1 MTQELI
7 NIGGQANDGTGD
19 SIREAFDKV
28 NKNFTEVYNMEVDL
42 TPLENRIE
50 QSEVEIGSLKT
61 RVSTSEGNITSLGTR
76 VSTAEGNITNLGTR
90 LTTAEGEIDTL
101 DARVYLDID
110 SSLAVVGLR
119 NPSINRV
126 IFDPNALSIK
136 TGVTT
141 LGFAQSL
148 EPFSVAN
155 GAVVLNPDISN
166 MVATTNIQS
175 RAVTDV
181 YTNTVFFDQVGP
193 TTVQTFT
200 VSISGIP
207 IPAGGKLLSLINGV
221 TYRTPSGDIDANT
234 LILPGTPTI
243 TNVSETG
250 SYTTTGSITLT
261 RPDQI
266 FKVDLTLTVIVLK
279 R

>member
-119 NPSINRV
+119 NPGINKV

-136 TGVTT
+136 TGVTA
-141 LGFAQSL
+141 LGIAQAL

-155 GAVVLNPDISN
+155 GVVVLNPDISN
-166 MVATTNIQS
+166 MVATANIQS

-193 TTVQTFT
+193 TTEQTFT
-200 VSISGIP
+200 VSISSIP
-207 IPAGGKLLSLINGV
+207 IPAGAKTLTFLTGV
-221 TYRTPSGDIDANT
+221 TERTSTGGFDANT
-234 LILPGTPTI
+234 LVIPVAPEI
-243 TNVSETG
+243 SNVA
-250 SYTTTGSITLT
+250 TTGNYNFSGTLTLT
-261 RPDQI
+261 RPNQI
-266 FKVDLTLTVIVLK
+266 FKGDIALTVIVLK